1 MGDNKNFR
9 MFYLASRWFGKMDK
23 EIAVELGISKDTL
36 YRWKKKAG
44 LVKGRNGNRIRKNQ
58 QGLSQE
64 QLRTAEK
71 NGIDRHNALRRRRV
85 YGWSKVD
92 AISVPLQRRRMYE

>member
-1 MGDNKNFR
+1 MSDNFR
-9 MFYLASRWFGKMDK
+9 MFYLASRWFGKKDR

-36 YRWKKKAG
+36 YRRKKKAG
-44 LVKGRNGNRIRKNQ
+44 LVVGRSGNRIRTNN

-71 NGIDRHNALRRRRV
+71 NGIDRHNALRRRV
-85 YGWSKVD
+85 YGWTKID
-92 AISVPLQRRRMYE
+92 AISVPLQKRRMYE